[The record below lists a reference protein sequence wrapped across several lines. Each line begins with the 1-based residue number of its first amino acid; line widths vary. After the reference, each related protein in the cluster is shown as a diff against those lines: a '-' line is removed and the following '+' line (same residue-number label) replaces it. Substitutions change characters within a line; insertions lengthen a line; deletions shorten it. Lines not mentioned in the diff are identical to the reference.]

1 MPPEMTNV
9 IVTVQG
15 TTINIAS
22 QTTKIFDNY
31 TKTLIKFHNWRK
43 LTPDYLFINLH
54 GKTTSSTTGHL
65 IVYGVKGYVSSVEP
79 KIYDTVFSVN
89 NGIW

>member
-1 MPPEMTNV
+1 MPAEMTNV

-22 QTTKIFDNY
+22 QTTKTFDNY

-43 LTPDYLFINLH
+43 STPDYLFIM
-54 GKTTSSTTGHL
+54 
-65 IVYGVKGYVSSVEP
+65 VKQPLQQPV
-79 KIYDTVFSVN
+79 I
-89 NGIW
+89 